1 MRCRDFRLGVGLAW
15 FAATVLAHAA
25 PISLT
30 GQLDPNNAQDVVLHP
45 FTLASP
51 GTVTIQSWGYGG
63 SAGAP
68 GGLNAQGAAIAGGGF
83 DPYVTLFSGSGA
95 TATFLA
101 SNDDGS
107 CPPGTIAAALCGD
120 STLVTGVLPAGA
132 YTLAISAFLNM
143 SFAENLGSGNLGDG
157 FIGLGS
163 FGTRTNAYAVDI
175 SGATVAA
182 PTLLLS
188 HVPNGLT
195 FGPQTHN
202 VASGPLVVVV
212 KNTGS
217 ASVSVGALTDSGPDA
232 ARFSTATTCG
242 GALAPAATC
251 AITVVFTPT
260 AVGPASASLSL
271 ASNASNAP
279 NTIALGGTGT
289 TDPVAVAALSA
300 TNLDFGTL
308 TIGAVAT
315 LPLQVTNTGGVN
327 LSIASVALA
336 GAAEFA
342 ILSDGCTGQSVAPA
356 ANCTVTVRFSP
367 MFQGL
372 RNGTITITS
381 NASNSPAQVALAG
394 RGAVPEPIP
403 ALAPGLLALLSL
415 LVAAAGGAA
424 GRAATRSRGS
434 DRTTGQ

>member
-1 MRCRDFRLGVGLAW
+1 MASGSLWRALACAAGLATAG
-15 FAATVLAHAA
+15 FAHGASQ
-25 PISLT
+25 SLV

-45 FTLASP
+45 FTLAAP

-68 GGLNAQGAAIAGGGF
+68 GGVNAQGAAIAGGGF

-107 CPPGTIAAALCGD
+107 CPPGTAVAALCGD
-120 STLVTGVLPAGA
+120 STLVTGVLPAGT

-163 FGTRTNAYAVDI
+163 FGSGTNAYAVDV
-175 SGATVAA
+175 SGTTVAA
-182 PTLLLS
+182 PTLQLS

-195 FGPQTHN
+195 FGPQTLN

-212 KNTGS
+212 TNTGS
-217 ASVSVGALTDSGPDA
+217 ANVNVGALTASGPDA

-242 GALAPAATC
+242 GTLAPAATC
-251 AITVVFTPT
+251 TITVVFTPT
-260 AVGPASASLSL
+260 AAGPASASLSL
-271 ASNASNAP
+271 ASNAANAP

-289 TDPVAVAALSA
+289 TDPVAIAALSA
-300 TNLDFGTL
+300 IGLDFGTVSP
-308 TIGAVAT
+308 GQSAV
-315 LPLQVTNTGGVN
+315 LPLVVTNTGGAS
-327 LSIASVALA
+327 LSIASVVLA
-336 GAAEFA
+336 GAGEFS
-342 ILSDGCTGQSVAPA
+342 ILSDNCAGQSVAPA
-356 ANCTVTVRFSP
+356 ATCTVTVRFAPSV
-367 MFQGL
+367 QGP
-372 RNGTITITS
+372 RSGTITIAS
-381 NASNSPAQVALAG
+381 NASNSPTQVALAG

-415 LVAAAGGAA
+415 LVAAAGGVA
-424 GRAATRSRGS
+424 GRASRRSR
-434 DRTTGQ
+434 RR